1 MRNIHDR
8 VEGVALLDNGNTLQS
23 FWLKNGWL

>member
-1 MRNIHDR
+1 MRIISEK
-8 VEGVALLDNGNTLQS
+8 VERCCLLDIGNTLQS